1 MNCFSTP
8 LIKCE
13 LFVNSFSWCF
23 EVTKNLPLSETRIS
37 KESRVEIKPTNSF
50 SKVVDQQR
58 FFIYEGVWGDYY
70 AARIEVWFK
79 DAKTKEEKKLLEKV
93 YRVEGW
99 MR

>member
-23 EVTKNLPLSETRIS
+23 EVTKNLPLSEKRIR

-58 FFIYEGVWGDYY
+58 FFIYEGVWRDYY